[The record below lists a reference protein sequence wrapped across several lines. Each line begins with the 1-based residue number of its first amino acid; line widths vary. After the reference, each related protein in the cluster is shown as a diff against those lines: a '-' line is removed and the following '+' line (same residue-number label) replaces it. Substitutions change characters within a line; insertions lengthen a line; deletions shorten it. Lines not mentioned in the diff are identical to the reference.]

1 MMYTSAVPIKRKKG
15 ILMPTPLPAAD
26 ERRLDDLFSRLRAG
40 GERLL
45 GYPADTAIDFTPLY
59 RFLSLH
65 LNNLGDPFRT
75 RSTEHHTHELEREVV
90 TQFADWASAPAGDVW
105 GYVTSGSTEGNL
117 HGLFLAREMFP
128 DAVVYHSA
136 DSHYSVSKAVRLL
149 RVGACVV
156 RSRPDG
162 RIDLEHLADEVRR
175 HPGRP
180 AVVVANVGTTM
191 KAAIDDLPGISAV
204 LDGCG
209 ADRRYVHVD
218 AALSGLLLPFLDD
231 APPWDFA
238 AGADSISVS
247 GHKMLGC
254 PFPCGIALARAA
266 RVGRIGREVPYTASL
281 DTTISGSRNAF
292 APLFLWYALRVL
304 GADGLRERARRCL
317 DLAEYACE
325 KLSSAGA
332 NAWRHR
338 HANTVVFDRP
348 ADAVAKKWC
357 LATEGALAHVVA
369 MPQGTREQ
377 FDELAGDLAGARPA
391 G

>member
-1 MMYTSAVPIKRKKG
+1 
-15 ILMPTPLPAAD
+15 MPEHLTAAD
-26 ERRLDDLFSRLRAG
+26 AQRLDDLFDRLKVG

-45 GYPADTAIDFTPLY
+45 GYPADTGFDFSPLY

-90 TQFADWASAPAGDVW
+90 TQFARWAGAPESDVW

-117 HGLFLAREMFP
+117 HGLFLARELFP
-128 DAVVYHSA
+128 DGVVYHSA
-136 DSHYSVSKAVRLL
+136 DSHYSVGKAVRLL
-149 RVGACVV
+149 RVEARVV
-156 RSRPDG
+156 RSRSDG
-162 RIDLEHLADEVRR
+162 CLDLDHLGDEVRR

-191 KAAIDDLPGISAV
+191 KAAIDDLPGVFTV
-204 LDGCG
+204 LADCG
-209 ADRRYVHVD
+209 ADRRYVHAD
-218 AALSGLLLPFLDD
+218 AALSGLLLPFLDG

-254 PFPCGIALARAA
+254 PFPCGVSLARAA
-266 RVGRIGREVPYTASL
+266 HVGRIGREVAYTASL

-292 APLFLWYALRVL
+292 APLFLWYALRAL
-304 GADGLRERARRCL
+304 GAEGFRTRARRCL
-317 DLAEYACE
+317 ELADYACE
-325 KLSSAGA
+325 KLTAAGA
-332 NAWRHR
+332 RAWRHP

-348 ADAVAKKWC
+348 ADAVVRKWH
-357 LATEGALAHVVA
+357 LATEGPLAHIVA
-369 MPQGTREQ
+369 MPHGTREQ
-377 FDELAGDLAGARPA
+377 IDELAGDVAEQRPA